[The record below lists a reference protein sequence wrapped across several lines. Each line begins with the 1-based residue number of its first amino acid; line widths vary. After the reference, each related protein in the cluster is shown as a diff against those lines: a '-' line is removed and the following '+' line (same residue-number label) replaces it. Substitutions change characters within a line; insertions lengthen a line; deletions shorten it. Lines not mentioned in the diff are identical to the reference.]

1 MATQT
6 SEAGLVLTTFKI
18 LDVTNRHHLRRTGC
32 HNLARVFGRGG
43 PAMLKYYGRMDWLE
57 LLAVLAIAG
66 ALIVLS
72 TALSVIWTT

>member
-1 MATQT
+1 
-6 SEAGLVLTTFKI
+6 
-18 LDVTNRHHLRRTGC
+18 
-32 HNLARVFGRGG
+32 
-43 PAMLKYYGRMDWLE
+43 MLKYYGRMDWLE